1 MSLTKSFYDAELESS
16 ETEEQELT
24 AMFYYELERR
34 RQLWLDSL
42 PEWTEQAEIDDY
54 LNLPESHWFSPAF
67 ERWMES
73 YREHK
78 ALMLQLRTQIAQV
91 NRKAESDMNVSDPFA
106 WMNVEK
112 NRMDLINRHSDLS
125 NRA

>member
-1 MSLTKSFYDAELESS
+1 MEFEMSLTKSFYDAELMNN
-16 ETEEQELT
+16 EEEEIN

-34 RQLWLDSL
+34 RQLWIDSL
-42 PEWTEQAEIDDY
+42 PEWTEQSEIDDY
-54 LNLPESHWFSPAF
+54 LNLPENHWFSTSF

-91 NRKAESDMNVSDPFA
+91 NRKAQSDMNVSDPFD
-106 WMNVEK
+106 WMNVEE
-112 NRMDLINRHSDLS
+112 NRMDLIIRHSDL
-125 NRA
+125 